1 MLANRTEMEQP
12 VGTVRRRLDWAEQ
25 NKNVT
30 VLLAAI
36 VFACSAAYNVYR
48 LKTKQF
54 KLL

>member
-1 MLANRTEMEQP
+1 MLAYGTEMEQP
-12 VGTVRRRLDWAEQ
+12 AGTVRRRLDWAEQ

-36 VFACSAAYNVYR
+36 VFACSAAYNVHR